1 MVLIET
7 HEINKKC
14 IKNCDDIYTLCDEL
28 CFVTTE
34 NHNVCT
40 QCMIKYYENRRTTIL
55 DEILEENQNTIFFMN
70 HIIKIIG
77 RFDPNLIKNYE
88 IIAENGNDVA
98 LNQLG
103 CYYQYSQAN
112 YNLAVK
118 YYLRA
123 ISKGNFVAANNL
135 GYYYYSI
142 ANDNLAIKYYLL
154 AINNG
159 EVSSMVNLGLLYQM
173 VIINYDLMKK
183 YYLMA
188 IEKNNVNAM
197 NNLGFYYQTTEI
209 NPDLMKK
216 YYLMGIELGDVPLMN
231 TLGYY
236 YHVVEKNYVLARKYY
251 LMAVNNGNYAR
262 LVELCELMNIVNV
275 YYSIDNKSYFSEHNN
290 IKEINDFIQ
299 STTIKKSGIV
309 IQPKHL
315 LFKGRPGIEKT
326 QLASYLANELKS
338 NVYVVNT
345 NSILSQKKPLKTMSF
360 LFKKT
365 HKRPTIIVLNEI
377 EFLLDNPGL
386 YHQFLTYLQ
395 NCPHPIFAT
404 SNLDD
409 IHIKLETLCRPGCFN
424 VVHIPLLKDEYK
436 KKAITNKFTQ
446 LFQANPEQ
454 KTFDLIEKY
463 LPQGEIS
470 GAYINDFGEI
480 LFSLTKGKIE
490 NINEKVIK
498 DSVNYFNQKK

>member
-1 MVLIET
+1 MLKNKIKYFLFLLLIGNSAYGNVLSFIKALIEPIIEKFFT
-7 HEINKKC
+7 KKYFQDGIIFYKFNK
-14 IKNCDDIYTLCDEL
+14 
-28 CFVTTE
+28 
-34 NHNVCT
+34 
-40 QCMIKYYENRRTTIL
+40 
-55 DEILEENQNTIFFMN
+55 
-70 HIIKIIG
+70 
-77 RFDPNLIKNYE
+77 PKNYLSKMILTQE
-88 IIAENGNDVA
+88 IKDF
-98 LNQLG
+98 LNI
-103 CYYQYSQAN
+103 Y
-112 YNLAVK
+112 
-118 YYLRA
+118 
-123 ISKGNFVAANNL
+123 
-135 GYYYYSI
+135 
-142 ANDNLAIKYYLL
+142 
-154 AINNG
+154 
-159 EVSSMVNLGLLYQM
+159 
-173 VIINYDLMKK
+173 
-183 YYLMA
+183 
-188 IEKNNVNAM
+188 
-197 NNLGFYYQTTEI
+197 
-209 NPDLMKK
+209 
-216 YYLMGIELGDVPLMN
+216 
-231 TLGYY
+231 
-236 YHVVEKNYVLARKYY
+236 
-251 LMAVNNGNYAR
+251 
-262 LVELCELMNIVNV
+262 
-275 YYSIDNKSYFSEHNN
+275 
-290 IKEINDFIQ
+290 KEINDFIQ